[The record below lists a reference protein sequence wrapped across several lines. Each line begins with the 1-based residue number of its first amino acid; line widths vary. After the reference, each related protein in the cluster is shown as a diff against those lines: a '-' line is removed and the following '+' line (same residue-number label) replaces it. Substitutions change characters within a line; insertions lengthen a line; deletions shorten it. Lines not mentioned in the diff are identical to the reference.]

1 VTPAPATK
9 RPRRY
14 RSGVIRAAAAAA
26 VALAVVF
33 AAVACGQEKATQSVD
48 HPPTTT
54 TKSEFRG
61 AELPDAEP
69 APDFALHDQ
78 DGKLVRLSDQQGKYV
93 LLTFLYTN
101 CPDVCPLIATNLN
114 TALRQVGAKRDDV
127 RVLAVSVDPKGD
139 TAKAV
144 DEYVRARHLLPEFR
158 YLIGTPAELHEVW
171 AKYNVAAVRRNPEL
185 VDHVA
190 YTVLIDP
197 QGKRRVIY
205 DSGVKAPQVVHDL
218 HVLMRKEEAA

>member
-1 VTPAPATK
+1 
-9 RPRRY
+9 
-14 RSGVIRAAAAAA
+14 VIRAAAAAA
-26 VALAVVF
+26 VVLAVAF
-33 AAVACGQEKATQSVD
+33 SAVGCGEEKATQSID

-54 TKSEFRG
+54 GKSEFRG

-69 APDFALHDQ
+69 APDFSLRDQ
-78 DGKLVRLSDQQGKYV
+78 DGKLVRLSDQRGKYV

-114 TALRQVGAKRDDV
+114 AALQQLGAKRDDV

-139 TAKAV
+139 TPKAV
-144 DEYVRARHLLPEFR
+144 REYVRARHLLPQFR
-158 YLIGTPAELHEVW
+158 YLIGTPSQLHTVW
-171 AKYNVAAVRRNPEL
+171 AKYNVAAVRRDPAI

-190 YTVLIDP
+190 YTVVIDP
-197 QGKRRVIY
+197 DGKRRVIY

-218 HVLMRKEEAA
+218 HVLMRKSEAA

>member
-1 VTPAPATK
+1 
-9 RPRRY
+9 
-14 RSGVIRAAAAAA
+14 VIRAAAAAA
-26 VALAVVF
+26 VALAV
-33 AAVACGQEKATQSVD
+33 ALMAVGCGEEKATQSID

-54 TKSEFRG
+54 QKSEFRG
-61 AELPDAEP
+61 AALPDAEP

-114 TALRQVGAKRDDV
+114 TALRQLGASRDDV

-144 DEYVRARHLLPEFR
+144 DAYVRARHLLPEFR
-158 YLIGTPAELHEVW
+158 YLIGTPAELHAVW
-171 AKYNVAAVRRNPEL
+171 GKYNVAAVRRNPEL

>member
-1 VTPAPATK
+1 
-9 RPRRY
+9 
-14 RSGVIRAAAAAA
+14 VIRAAAAAA
-26 VALAVVF
+26 ALVVALA
-33 AAVACGQEKATQSVD
+33 AGGCGEEKATQSID

-54 TKSEFRG
+54 GKAAFSG
-61 AELPDAEP
+61 AELPDAQP

-78 DGKLVRLSDQQGKYV
+78 DGKVVRLSDQRGKYV
-93 LLTFLYTN
+93 LLTFLYTH

-114 TALRQVGAKRDDV
+114 TALQQLGAKRDDV
-127 RVLAVSVDPKGD
+127 RVIAVSVDPKGD

-144 DEYVRARHLLPEFR
+144 DQYVRARHLLPQFR
-158 YLIGTPAELHEVW
+158 YLIGTPSELRTVW
-171 AKYNVAAVRRNPEL
+171 AKYNVAAVRRNPAL

-190 YTVLIDP
+190 YTVVIDP
-197 QGKRRVIY
+197 RGKRRVIY